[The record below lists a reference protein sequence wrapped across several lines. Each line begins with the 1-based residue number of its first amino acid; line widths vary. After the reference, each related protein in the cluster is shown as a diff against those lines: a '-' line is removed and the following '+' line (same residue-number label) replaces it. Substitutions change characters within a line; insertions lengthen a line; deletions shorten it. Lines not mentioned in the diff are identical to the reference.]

1 MRRGIKGIP
10 IIINNRNLSIWPK
23 AMVAELRR
31 MKLCGPIVIVDNAS
45 TNPDTLKWYDELSKD
60 DNAVVIYARFN
71 GGHRAPFTLGVPQS
85 LFEQFGHQHYVVTD
99 PDLDLSHCPDTM
111 LEYLLD
117 VERNMDESIY
127 EYNGHRLNM
136 KDKIGVGIAIDDVPD
151 NALFFNECERDYWAK
166 KPTMP
171 VYKMP
176 SKIHMLPAP
185 VDTTF
190 ALYDY
195 NRIKFYGL
203 GGCRTIDITLRHIPY
218 YFTPDN
224 FYDDLPAIKEFRN
237 YLRTATLSSTA
248 KATLINNSIQL

>member
-1 MRRGIKGIP
+1 
-10 IIINNRNLSIWPK
+10 
-23 AMVAELRR
+23 
-31 MKLCGPIVIVDNAS
+31 
-45 TNPDTLKWYDELSKD
+45 
-60 DNAVVIYARFN
+60 
-71 GGHRAPFTLGVPQS
+71 
-85 LFEQFGHQHYVVTD
+85 
-99 PDLDLSHCPDTM
+99 M

-166 KPTMP
+166 KPTLP

-195 NRIKFYGL
+195 NRIQFYGL